1 MRCPKCHVETPT
13 GATNCPGCNLA
24 TPKGKHEKAKAK
36 EKEFNRKTKKV
47 FLTGFLGDKASGKL
61 SGIAESSR
69 TKVAMRVG
77 IILVAI
83 AVTGV
88 VCYTLV
94 FSYWESK
101 EVDPVAAIKAMNTLR
116 ELPSN
121 QEGFTVDQLMNQEL
135 ERFRKSGNLKAYQGW
150 HTRKIRGTESRVL
163 VVFSFKDTEDR
174 DHRAEWM
181 VEVNKHIVVP
191 QTELATTVYNK

>member
-1 MRCPKCHVETPT
+1 LSTPR
-13 GATNCPGCNLA
+13 
-24 TPKGKHEKAKAK
+24 GKKEKARIK

-47 FLTGFLGDKASGKL
+47 FLSSFLRDKASGKFA
-61 SGIAESSR
+61 GIAESSR
-69 TKVAMRVG
+69 TKVAVRVAIMVG
-77 IILVAI
+77 AI

-88 VCYTLV
+88 VCYMLV

-101 EVDPVAAIKAMNTLR
+101 EVDPVAAMKAMNTLR

-121 QEGFTVDQLMNQEL
+121 QEGFTVDQLMNEEL
-135 ERFRKSGNLKAYQGW
+135 ERFRKSGNLKGHQGW

-163 VVFSFKDTEDR
+163 VVFSFKDNEDR